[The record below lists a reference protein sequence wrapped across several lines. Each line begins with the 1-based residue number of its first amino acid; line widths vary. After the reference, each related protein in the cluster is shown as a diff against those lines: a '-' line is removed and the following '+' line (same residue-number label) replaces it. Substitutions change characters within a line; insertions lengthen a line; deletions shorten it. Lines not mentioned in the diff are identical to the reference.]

1 MKKVGRVGLKA
12 IVYFEVVNGATAMA
26 ARLAMAVYE
35 NDWLQTGADGE
46 LGVTFATV
54 RGSRSVRT
62 AGSSSPTSSSSRP
75 PWNTALEGRMD
86 RLEGIKIFVRI
97 VSRAK
102 LASPRS
108 SPLHL
113 RTILNA
119 EESPSGRAILTAM
132 TA

>member
-1 MKKVGRVGLKA
+1 LKA

-26 ARLAMAVYE
+26 ARPAMAVYE